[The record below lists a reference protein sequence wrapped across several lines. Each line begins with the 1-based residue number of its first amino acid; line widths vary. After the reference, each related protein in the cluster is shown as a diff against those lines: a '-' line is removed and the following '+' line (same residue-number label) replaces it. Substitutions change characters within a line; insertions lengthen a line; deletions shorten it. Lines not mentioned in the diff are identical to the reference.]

1 MTSTLDA
8 TGPAAPGARPDPE
21 GLDRLRILLAGAM
34 GSVIVSYGLLV
45 PAAASVV
52 LTGGGGM
59 TLDGSFAAAIPLWL
73 AAHRI
78 PLVLGGEPLGVLPL
92 LPTVVVA
99 AVIAVAAGWTARR
112 LGGRVRTDAG
122 PVLVAVAGAHSA
134 VAVLGSALLPR
145 SAEVAAAPWAALV
158 ASGLLAGAAAA
169 IGVVR
174 VCGVPGEWVAR
185 APEWSGDA
193 LRLAALALTA
203 LAGVGAVVL
212 TAGLVL
218 AAPVIGAAYA
228 ELAPGFGAGIGVT
241 LLAVAYLPNAVAA
254 GLAWALGPGF
264 AVGSAEVS
272 PFGVTAGEASVF
284 PLLAA
289 LPGGAPSPWTPL
301 VLLAPVAVGVL
312 VGSQARWTGP
322 DAVRVCAA
330 AVGLA
335 ALGVGLVAL
344 LAGGRLAAGPYDPV
358 ALPAALLVPAV
369 ALLVGLPAVLIAR
382 LGTPREDPYEYE
394 DEIVDDP
401 AVDEA
406 PGYGVEP
413 DPDEPAP
420 GSGGAG
426 PEGLERDGAGPDRA
440 DAAEPDDGVPD
451 GADPDGAGPDGADP
465 DADLDRADR
474 DRADRDG
481 ADRDDADPDGTG
493 SDEAVPDVAVPDGA
507 EPDVVRRGSP
517 SGGVSR
523 RAGPVGA
530 EPESAEP
537 AGGAGPSGAGP
548 DGAVLEGAG
557 SDGATRRAS
566 RSEAAE
572 GPDGREP
579 STDPTT
585 RVAPRDR
592 GRGRERGRPDGRD
605 RDRGAVRQRRW
616 GRRPNVEPPA
626 APPTGTKP
634 RTVAELVALRAR
646 EAAERARDDTPP
658 S

>member
-52 LTGGGGM
+52 LTSGGGM

-451 GADPDGAGPDGADP
+451 GAGPDGAGPDGADP
-465 DADLDRADR
+465 DGAVPDGAGPHGADLDGAGPDVDLEGAEPHRADLDGAGPDVDLEGAEPHRADLDGAGPDADLEGAEPHGADLDGAGLDRADRDDADLDRADR
-474 DRADRDG
+474 DRADRDRADLDR
-481 ADRDDADPDGTG
+481 ADRD
-493 SDEAVPDVAVPDGA
+493 
-507 EPDVVRRGSP
+507 
-517 SGGVSR
+517 
-523 RAGPVGA
+523 RA
-530 EPESAEP
+530 
-537 AGGAGPSGAGP
+537 
-548 DGAVLEGAG
+548 
-557 SDGATRRAS
+557 
-566 RSEAAE
+566 
-572 GPDGREP
+572 
-579 STDPTT
+579 
-585 RVAPRDR
+585 
-592 GRGRERGRPDGRD
+592 
-605 RDRGAVRQRRW
+605 
-616 GRRPNVEPPA
+616 
-626 APPTGTKP
+626 
-634 RTVAELVALRAR
+634 
-646 EAAERARDDTPP
+646 
-658 S
+658 